1 MVSYITML
9 KHLQMANMSV
19 AVPKLFW
26 ALWFLQTVSL
36 VPQRILG
43 TPTEQNWPGVLQLPD
58 YKPNFPKWS
67 GEGLRKV
74 VPQLDN
80 NGLDLLEVHLP
91 YYFGFLNSACL
102 GKKVVKFQ
110 CKLIFVAKKYM
121 QIECAIQLIIMRLC
135 QCKEVR
141 YQLCLQ

>member
-1 MVSYITML
+1 M
-9 KHLQMANMSV
+9 
-19 AVPKLFW
+19 
-26 ALWFLQTVSL
+26 SL
-36 VPQRILG
+36 VSQRILG

-91 YYFGFLNSACL
+91 YYFGLPHSSSFQLLYSLNL
-102 GKKVVKFQ
+102 FQ
-110 CKLIFVAKKYM
+110 
-121 QIECAIQLIIMRLC
+121 
-135 QCKEVR
+135 
-141 YQLCLQ
+141 